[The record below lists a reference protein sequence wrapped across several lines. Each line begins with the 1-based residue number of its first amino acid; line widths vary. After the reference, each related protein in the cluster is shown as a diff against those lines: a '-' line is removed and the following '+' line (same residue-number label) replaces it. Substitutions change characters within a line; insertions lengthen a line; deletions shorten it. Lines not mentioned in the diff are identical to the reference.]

1 MKIFTYYSVTDF
13 SNTYLIGPSN
23 GGSAV
28 LIDPG
33 EFDLGLLKLIEKY
46 GYYIRHILI
55 THAHNA
61 HINGI
66 RTLLKIYQADIYSFN
81 PTILEYPARP
91 VRDGEILHLG
101 EFSIK
106 VIETPGHSNDSLCFH
121 MDRLLFTGDTL
132 TAGKIAET
140 DTPALRRLLIH
151 SIQNKLFTLEECTFI
166 FPGHGPPS
174 RLEIEKKLNPFLRPG
189 AASD

>member
-1 MKIFTYYSVTDF
+1 
-13 SNTYLIGPSN
+13 
-23 GGSAV
+23 

-33 EFDLGLLKLIEKY
+33 EFDLGLLKIIERN

-55 THAHNA
+55 SHAHNA

-66 RTLLKIYQADIYSFN
+66 KTLLKIYEAQIYSFN
-81 PTILEYPARP
+81 PTILDYPART
-91 VRDGEILHLG
+91 VRDGDCLRLG

-106 VIETPGHSNDSLCFH
+106 VIETPGHSDDSLCFSLEH
-121 MDRLLFTGDTL
+121 LLFSGDTL

-140 DTPALRRLLIH
+140 DTPTQRKLLLD
-151 SIQNKLFTLEECTFI
+151 SIRKKLFSLADCTFV

-189 AASD
+189 AAPA